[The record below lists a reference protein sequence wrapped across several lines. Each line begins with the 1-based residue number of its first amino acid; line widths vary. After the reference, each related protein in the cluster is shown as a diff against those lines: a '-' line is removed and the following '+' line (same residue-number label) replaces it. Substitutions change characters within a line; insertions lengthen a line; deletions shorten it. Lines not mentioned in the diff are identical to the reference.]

1 MTNNEIETLR
11 EEFEERLYKVY
22 KEDLQNR
29 VDVSERF
36 LALIKNQMYMWVY
49 ILILWCSVLYL
60 FSR

>member
-1 MTNNEIETLR
+1 MTNNEIEALR